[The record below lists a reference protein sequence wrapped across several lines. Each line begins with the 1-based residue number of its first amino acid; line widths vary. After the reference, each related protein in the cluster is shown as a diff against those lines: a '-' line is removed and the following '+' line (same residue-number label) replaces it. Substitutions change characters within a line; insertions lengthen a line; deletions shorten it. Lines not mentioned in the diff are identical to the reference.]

1 MRSDIFQRRVTPLNK
16 INIERIDE
24 DNSFEYEDFPP
35 TFDVLGP
42 MLHSLFQEH
51 WQELGLGHVVNGS
64 VLELEFEAAPKAC
77 WMYDGYLTVIAQG
90 WHMHLCIGENQGGP
104 DRTNSP
110 ALRQARQVSR
120 AALYRQL
127 NDRGKPQSWGIQF
140 WNGDGEKMMTIFLPN
155 PFLGEGED
163 FLPEHQP
170 DLAKLAVYEDLR
182 QIYVLGAIDIPY
194 ETNPL
199 TRPYISVCRSSRCN
213 NGRDWQSVYDA
224 IAVELKA
231 ANLDVDLTA
240 AGCLQ
245 VCKMGPIVFYSG
257 DDLDREHTW
266 YTRVTPDVAKEIVTQ
281 HLGKNQK
288 VTRHLYPQPSQG

>member
-1 MRSDIFQRRVTPLNK
+1 MTANTFQRRVTPLNK
-16 INIERIDE
+16 IAIERLDE
-24 DNSFEYEDFPP
+24 DNSFEYEDLPA

-42 MLHSLFQEH
+42 MLHSLFQSH
-51 WQELGLGHVVNGS
+51 WQELGLGHIVNGS
-64 VLELEFEAAPKAC
+64 ILELEFEAAPQAC

-90 WHMHLCIGENQGGP
+90 WHMHLCIGENKGGP

-127 NDRGKPQSWGIQF
+127 NAQGKPQSWGIQF
-140 WNGDGEKMMTIFLPN
+140 WNGEGEKMMTIFLPN

-170 DLAKLAVYEDLR
+170 DLTNLAVYENLR
-182 QIYVLGAIDIPY
+182 QIYVLGTIDIPY
-194 ETNPL
+194 KTNPL
-199 TRPYISVCRSSRCN
+199 TRPYISICRSSRCN

-224 IAVELKA
+224 IATQLKA
-231 ANLDVDLTA
+231 ANLDADLTIS
-240 AGCLQ
+240 GCLQ

-257 DDLDREHTW
+257 DDRDREHTW
-266 YTRVTPDVAKEIVTQ
+266 YARVTPDIAKEIVTQ
-281 HLGKNQK
+281 HLGENQK
-288 VTRHLYPQPSQG
+288 VTRHLYPQP